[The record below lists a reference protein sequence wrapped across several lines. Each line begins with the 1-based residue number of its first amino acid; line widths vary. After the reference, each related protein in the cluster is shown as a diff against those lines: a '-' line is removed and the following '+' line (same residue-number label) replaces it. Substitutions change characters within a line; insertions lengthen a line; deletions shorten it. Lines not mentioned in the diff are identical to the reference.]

1 MLLCCLRL
9 PAFLPSPF
17 SCSCSSSSRSNLLQ
31 ASSGVSDSIHLSL
44 LCLFCSS
51 FQPNIS
57 IIRWLEEEKEEEE
70 ETSCIALAAL

>member
-9 PAFLPSPF
+9 SAFLPSPF
-17 SCSCSSSSRSNLLQ
+17 SCSCSSSSSRSNLQ
-31 ASSGVSDSIHLSL
+31 ASGGVSDSIHLSL

-57 IIRWLEEEKEEEE
+57 IIRWLEEEKAEE

>member
-17 SCSCSSSSRSNLLQ
+17 SCSCSSSSSRSNLLQ
-31 ASSGVSDSIHLSL
+31 ASDSIHLSL

-57 IIRWLEEEKEEEE
+57 IIRWLEEEKEE
-70 ETSCIALAAL
+70 TSCIALAAL